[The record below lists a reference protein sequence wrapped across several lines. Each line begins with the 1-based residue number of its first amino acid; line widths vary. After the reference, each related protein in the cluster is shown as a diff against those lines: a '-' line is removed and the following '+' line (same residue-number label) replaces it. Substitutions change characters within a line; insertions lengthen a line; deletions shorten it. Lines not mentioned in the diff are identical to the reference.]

1 MIYQTILNVELR
13 QFNKINKVYQNLIQ
27 NIQKKVIG
35 NEFKI
40 KISVATIL
48 SGGHILIEDL
58 PGTGK
63 TTFAKSLTSAM
74 NLKFKR
80 IQFTSDLLPSDI
92 VGYTF
97 LKKDEFVINKGPIFT
112 NIVLADEL
120 NRASPKTQSA
130 FLESMEE
137 KTVTI
142 DKETFKL
149 PEPFSVIATQNPS
162 DLSGTSL
169 LPESQLDRF
178 TISFSLEELN
188 KDQRIK
194 LLKNQEEI
202 LDDKSDFKFEEN
214 IKEIKSV
221 NINDNVI
228 EYLDSISEFIKN
240 NYNNTHISP
249 RCLKQTINLAK
260 SLCLINSSEYVTYQE
275 IKDVV
280 PYVLR
285 HRLNIVEKN
294 EFFNFIKN
302 EILNKVPLPDDK

>member
-1 MIYQTILNVELR
+1 MLKEIISNVSK
-13 QFNKINKVYQNLIQ
+13 N
-27 NIQKKVIG
+27 VIG
-35 NEFKI
+35 NEFNI
-40 KISVATIL
+40 KISLATII

-63 TTFAKSLTSAM
+63 TTFAKSITNSL
-74 NLKFKR
+74 NLDFKR

-92 VGYTF
+92 LGYTYIKNDNF
-97 LKKDEFVINKGPIFT
+97 EINKGPIFT

-149 PEPFSVIATQNPS
+149 PEPFCVIATQNPS

-178 TISFSLEELN
+178 SISFSLDNLN
-188 KDQRIK
+188 KKERLK
-194 LLKNQEEI
+194 LLNNEDTTLNQNN
-202 LDDKSDFKFEEN
+202 SNFDFSKIKN
-214 IKEIKSV
+214 IKEIHITQK
-221 NINDNVI
+221 VI
-228 EYLDSISEFIKN
+228 EYLDNISEHIKTN
-240 NYNNTHISP
+240 FNEIHISP
-249 RCLKQTINLAK
+249 RSLKQTLKLAK
-260 SLCLINSSEYVTYQE
+260 SLSLINGKDYVTFQE
-275 IKDVV
+275 IKEVL

-285 HRLNIVEKN
+285 HRINIVEKN
-294 EFFNFIKN
+294 EIFDFINN
-302 EILNKVPLPDDK
+302 EILNKVSVPNEE

>member
-1 MIYQTILNVELR
+1 M
-13 QFNKINKVYQNLIQ
+13 FKSLID
-27 NIQKKVIG
+27 NIQKNIIG
-35 NEFKI
+35 NNFKI
-40 KISVATIL
+40 KISLATIL

-63 TTFAKSLTSAM
+63 TTFAKNLTAAI

-92 VGYTF
+92 IGYTY
-97 LKKDEFVINKGPIFT
+97 LKNDEFVINKGPIFT

-137 KTVTI
+137 KTITI
-142 DKETFKL
+142 DKETFNL
-149 PEPFSVIATQNPS
+149 PKPFSVIATQNPS

-188 KDQRIK
+188 KNQRMS
-194 LLKNQEEI
+194 LLKSKDNNAPIQSEFE
-202 LDDKSDFKFEEN
+202 FKNSIEQIN
-214 IKEIKSV
+214 KI
-221 NINDNVI
+221 NINDNVY
-228 EYLDSISEFIKN
+228 EYLDNISEYIKDNFN
-240 NYNNTHISP
+240 NSHISP
-249 RCLKQTINLAK
+249 RCLKQTIGLAK
-260 SLCLINSSEYVTYQE
+260 SLSFINSINHVTYQE
-275 IKDVV
+275 IKDVI

-285 HRLNIVEKN
+285 HRLNFVEKN
-294 EFFNFIKN
+294 QFFNFFNN
-302 EILNKVPLPDDK
+302 EILNKIPFPDDK

>member
-1 MIYQTILNVELR
+1 MIE
-13 QFNKINKVYQNLIQ
+13 KLIKS
-27 NIQKKVIG
+27 IQKNIIG

-40 KISVATIL
+40 KISIATIL

-92 VGYTF
+92 LGYTF
-97 LKKDEFVINKGPIFT
+97 LKNDEFVVNKGPIFT

-142 DKETFKL
+142 DKDTFEL
-149 PEPFSVIATQNPS
+149 PKPFSVIATQNPS

-178 TISFSLEELN
+178 TISFSLEELSKN
-188 KDQRIK
+188 QRIK
-194 LLKNQEEI
+194 LLKNEI
-202 LDDKSDFKFEEN
+202 DNNLIQSNFSFNEVVEN
-214 IKEIKSV
+214 INQINV
-221 NINDNVI
+221 NDNVI
-228 EYLDSISEFIKN
+228 EYLDKISEYIKN
-240 NYNNTHISP
+240 NFSNTHISP
-249 RCLKQTINLAK
+249 RCLKQTIHLSK
-260 SLCLINSSEYVTYQE
+260 SLSFLNSKKYVTYQE
-275 IKDVV
+275 IKDVL
-280 PYVLR
+280 PFILR

-294 EFFNFIKN
+294 EFIEFMNN
-302 EILNKVPLPDDK
+302 EILNKVPLHDEK

>member
-1 MIYQTILNVELR
+1 MI
-13 QFNKINKVYQNLIQ
+13 KKLIQ
-27 NIQKKVIG
+27 DVQKKIIG

-40 KISVATIL
+40 KISIAAIL

-63 TTFAKSLTSAM
+63 TTFAKALTTAL

-92 VGYTF
+92 LGYTF
-97 LKKDEFVINKGPIFT
+97 LKNDKFVVNQGPIFT

-142 DKETFKL
+142 DKDTFQL
-149 PEPFSVIATQNPS
+149 PNPFSVIATQNPS

-188 KDQRIK
+188 KEQRIE
-194 LLKNQEEI
+194 LLKNETNNISINSNFTFDDTAKDINEI
-202 LDDKSDFKFEEN
+202 
-214 IKEIKSV
+214 
-221 NINDNVI
+221 NINENVI
-228 EYLDSISEFIKN
+228 EYLDNISEFIKN
-240 NYNNTHISP
+240 NFNNTHISP
-249 RCLKQTINLAK
+249 RCLKQTINIAK
-260 SLCLINSSEYVTYQE
+260 SLSYVNSSKYVTYQE
-275 IKDVV
+275 IKDVL
-280 PYVLR
+280 PFVLR
-285 HRLNIVEKN
+285 HRLNLVEKK
-294 EFFNFIKN
+294 EFFNFMNN
-302 EILNKVPLPDDK
+302 EVLNKVPLPDEK

>member
-1 MIYQTILNVELR
+1 MY
-13 QFNKINKVYQNLIQ
+13 KNLIQ
-27 NIQKKVIG
+27 AIQKKVIG
-35 NEFKI
+35 NDFKI
-40 KISVATIL
+40 KISLATIL

-92 VGYTF
+92 VGYTY
-97 LKKDEFVINKGPIFT
+97 LKNDEFIINKGPIFT

-142 DKETFKL
+142 DKETFEL
-149 PEPFSVIATQNPS
+149 PNPFSVIATQNPS

-178 TISFSLEELN
+178 TISFSLEELDKN
-188 KDQRIK
+188 QRIEM
-194 LLKNQEEI
+194 LKSKNENI
-202 LDDKSDFKFEEN
+202 LIKSEFKFENSIEQ
-214 IKEIKSV
+214 ISKI
-221 NINDNVI
+221 NINDNVL
-228 EYLDSISEFIKN
+228 EYLDNISEYIKD

-294 EFFNFIKN
+294 EFFNFINN

>member
-1 MIYQTILNVELR
+1 M
-13 QFNKINKVYQNLIQ
+13 YQNLIQ

-188 KDQRIK
+188 KDQRIL
-194 LLKNQEEI
+194 LLKNQQEI
-202 LDDKSDFKFEEN
+202 LDAKSDFKFEEN
-214 IKEIKSV
+214 IEEIKSV

-249 RCLKQTINLAK
+249 RCLKQTIGLAK
-260 SLCLINSSEYVTYQE
+260 SLSYLNSSAYVTYQE
-275 IKDVV
+275 IKDVI

-285 HRLNIVEKN
+285 HRLNITEKK
-294 EFFNFIKN
+294 EFFNFIKK
-302 EILNKVPLPDDK
+302 EVLDKVPFPNEE

>member
-1 MIYQTILNVELR
+1 MY
-13 QFNKINKVYQNLIQ
+13 KNLIQ

-40 KISVATIL
+40 KISLATVL

-74 NLKFKR
+74 NLEFKR

-142 DKETFKL
+142 DKETFEL
-149 PEPFSVIATQNPS
+149 PKPFSVIATQNPS

-188 KDQRIK
+188 KDQRIQ
-194 LLKNQEEI
+194 LLKNQETI
-202 LDDKSDFKFEEN
+202 LQTESDFKFEQN
-214 IKEIKSV
+214 IKEIESV
-221 NINDNVI
+221 NTNNNVI
-228 EYLDSISEFIKN
+228 EYLDNISEFIKN

-249 RCLKQTINLAK
+249 RCLKQTIGLAK
-260 SLCLINSSEYVTYQE
+260 SLSYLNSSTYVTYQE
-275 IKDVV
+275 IKDVI

-285 HRLNIVEKN
+285 HRLNIVEKK
-294 EFFNFIKN
+294 EFFNFINK
-302 EILNKVPLPDDK
+302 EVLDKVPFPDEK

>member
-1 MIYQTILNVELR
+1 MLKELIKNI
-13 QFNKINKVYQNLIQ
+13 QNKI
-27 NIQKKVIG
+27 IG

-40 KISVATIL
+40 KISIATIL
-48 SGGHILIEDL
+48 NGGHILIEDL

-74 NLKFKR
+74 NLQFKR

-92 VGYTF
+92 IGYTY
-97 LKKDEFVINKGPIFT
+97 LKNDKFVINKGPIFT

-142 DKETFKL
+142 DKETFTL
-149 PEPFSVIATQNPS
+149 PKPFSVIATQNPS

-188 KDQRIK
+188 KKQRIM
-194 LLKNQEEI
+194 LLKNEI
-202 LDDKSDFKFEEN
+202 NVTQPNTNFNFNDILNDVN
-214 IKEIKSV
+214 NV
-221 NINDNVI
+221 NINNNVI
-228 EYLDSISEFIKN
+228 EYLDNISEYIKE
-240 NYNNTHISP
+240 NYENSHISP
-249 RCLKQTINLAK
+249 RCLKQTIGLAK
-260 SLCLINSSEYVTYQE
+260 SLSYLNSNKYVTYQE
-275 IKDVV
+275 IKDVL
-280 PYVLR
+280 PFILR
-285 HRLNIVEKN
+285 HRLNIVEKKD
-294 EFFNFIKN
+294 FHNFIQS
-302 EILNKVPLPDDK
+302 EVLDKVSFPDDK

>member
-1 MIYQTILNVELR
+1 M
-13 QFNKINKVYQNLIQ
+13 YQNLIQ
-27 NIQKKVIG
+27 AIQKKVIG
-35 NEFKI
+35 NDFKI
-40 KISVATIL
+40 KISLATIL

-92 VGYTF
+92 VGYTY
-97 LKKDEFVINKGPIFT
+97 LKNDEFIINKGPIFT

-142 DKETFKL
+142 DKETFEL
-149 PEPFSVIATQNPS
+149 PIPFSVIATQNPS

-178 TISFSLEELN
+178 TISFSLEELDKN
-188 KDQRIK
+188 QRIEM
-194 LLKNQEEI
+194 LKSKNENI
-202 LDDKSDFKFEEN
+202 LIKSEFKFENSIEQ
-214 IKEIKSV
+214 ISKI
-221 NINDNVI
+221 NINDNVL
-228 EYLDSISEFIKN
+228 EYLDNISEYIKD

-294 EFFNFIKN
+294 EFFNFINN

>member
-1 MIYQTILNVELR
+1 MY
-13 QFNKINKVYQNLIQ
+13 KNLIQ

-40 KISVATIL
+40 KISLATVL

-74 NLKFKR
+74 NLEFKR

-142 DKETFKL
+142 DKETFEL
-149 PEPFSVIATQNPS
+149 PKPFSVIATQNPS

-188 KDQRIK
+188 KDQRIQ
-194 LLKNQEEI
+194 LLKNQETI
-202 LDDKSDFKFEEN
+202 LQTESDFKFEQNVKVIE
-214 IKEIKSV
+214 SV
-221 NINDNVI
+221 NINNNVI
-228 EYLDSISEFIKN
+228 EYLDNISEFIKN

-249 RCLKQTINLAK
+249 RCLKQTIGLAK
-260 SLCLINSSEYVTYQE
+260 SLSYLNSSTYVTYQE
-275 IKDVV
+275 IKDVI

-285 HRLNIVEKN
+285 HRLNIVEKK
-294 EFFNFIKN
+294 EFFNFINK
-302 EILNKVPLPDDK
+302 EVLDKVPFPDEK

>member
-1 MIYQTILNVELR
+1 MLKEIISNVSK
-13 QFNKINKVYQNLIQ
+13 N
-27 NIQKKVIG
+27 VIG
-35 NEFKI
+35 NEFNI
-40 KISVATIL
+40 KISLATII

-63 TTFAKSLTSAM
+63 TTFAKSITNSL
-74 NLKFKR
+74 NLDFKR

-92 VGYTF
+92 LGYTYIKNDNF
-97 LKKDEFVINKGPIFT
+97 EINKGPIFT

-149 PEPFSVIATQNPS
+149 PEPFCVIATQNPS

-178 TISFSLEELN
+178 SISFSLDNLN
-188 KDQRIK
+188 KKERLK
-194 LLKNQEEI
+194 LLNNENTTLNQNNSNFDFSKMKDMNEI
-202 LDDKSDFKFEEN
+202 HITKK
-214 IKEIKSV
+214 
-221 NINDNVI
+221 VI
-228 EYLDSISEFIKN
+228 EYLDNISEHIKTN
-240 NYNNTHISP
+240 FNEIHISP
-249 RCLKQTINLAK
+249 RSLKQTLKLAK
-260 SLCLINSSEYVTYQE
+260 SLSLINGKDYVTFQE
-275 IKDVV
+275 IKEVL

-285 HRLNIVEKN
+285 HRINIVEKN
-294 EFFNFIKN
+294 EIFDFINN
-302 EILNKVPLPDDK
+302 EILNKVSVPNEE